1 MTSGVYQIKNLINN
15 KCYIGSSIEIENRWR
30 RHKKDLRK
38 NKHHS
43 IILQR
48 AWNKYGE
55 SNFEFSIIEECLVE
69 VLIIQE
75 QYYLE
80 LYEPIYNIC
89 RIAGSCLGVT
99 HSKESNEKKRR
110 YALDNNVKPPE
121 STWRDRQKQIAMLD
135 KDTKEVL
142 KTFESQAEA
151 CRFLGKDAT
160 FVSTLTRAIKRNIT
174 AYGYSWSRL
183 V

>member
-1 MTSGVYQIKNLINN
+1 MALGVYQIKNLINN

-55 SNFEFSIIEECLVE
+55 SNFEFSIIEECLIE

-80 LYEPIYNIC
+80 LYEPVYNIC
-89 RIAGSCLGVT
+89 RIAGSCLGIKQ
-99 HSKESNEKKRR
+99 SKEACEKKRK
-110 YALDNNVKPPE
+110 YAIDNNIIPPRE
-121 STWRDRQKQIAMLD
+121 TWEKKQKAIYMLNVD
-135 KDTKEVL
+135 KEIINEFSSL
-142 KTFESQAEA
+142 SAG
-151 CRFLGKDAT
+151 CRFIGRDST
-160 FVSTLTRAIKRNIT
+160 FSTCITRAIKKEIK
-174 AYGYSWSRL
+174 AYGYYWKWKS
-183 V
+183 